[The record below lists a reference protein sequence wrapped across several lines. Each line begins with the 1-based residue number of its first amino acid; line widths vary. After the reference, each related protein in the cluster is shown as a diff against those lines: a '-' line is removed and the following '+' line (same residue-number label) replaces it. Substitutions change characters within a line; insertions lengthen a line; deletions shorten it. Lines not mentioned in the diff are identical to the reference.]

1 MSIRDS
7 VYIGIL
13 TDVKQSIGNVAS
25 LAAGVGAA
33 VIAFQKI
40 KKVIDESIKAFGLQD
55 LAVRK
60 LENAI
65 KITGKAST
73 ISTSEM
79 VKLAKSLQGVTTYGD
94 EVTVSAMAMLQQLSN
109 LSNTGL
115 KQVVPLVQDFAAA
128 MGIDLETAATLV
140 GKTLGSSTNA
150 LSRYGLEVDMTGTKE
165 EKLTNL
171 TNSMREKFGGMAEAI
186 GDTATGSMIKL
197 ENAVSDLQESF
208 GELVVMAI
216 RPAVEQTATLVTE
229 MVELLD
235 VFNLYNAAYAK
246 SKSTAGVLSM
256 SSEEQIASLEMEL
269 AATKRKKMAV
279 GIISM
284 GKNETQRQ
292 EMAAYYTQLEKFYAN
307 QIAALKAGGKEIKYQ
322 DEDSERIAYTQG
334 KLAETEEKRLA
345 LNEII
350 NAKYEEGTGYLYD
363 QLKTSE
369 KLQRTIDEIAG
380 LRSQAKA
387 TNVPFP
393 AELQQYINSLIAQ
406 RDAALAKERG
416 GFMPAMKGKM
426 PGADMF
432 SGLKGESSYANFWGG
447 GQGEKFGDY
456 AREGMEG
463 VTDAIGEAA
472 DAMKPLNDE
481 TTKLYQTYANIAGIA
496 GNMVGTLLTGGDAAE
511 AMKAMI
517 KDTVATVLMA
527 IGTTQLALAM
537 APGGITRLPGALA
550 AFAAAGVVKALGE
563 GGVVTSPTMAL
574 IGEKGP
580 EAVIP
585 LGRGGGMGSTHYHT
599 HIHAGSVIAERG
611 LRSIV
616 AGGRRGA

>member
-1 MSIRDS
+1 MSVRDS
-7 VYIGIL
+7 VYIDIL
-13 TDVKQSIGNVAS
+13 TDVKQSVAGVAS
-25 LAAGVGAA
+25 LAAGIGAA
-33 VIAFQKI
+33 VVAFQKI
-40 KKVIDESIKAFGLQD
+40 KKVVDESIKAYGVQE

-79 VKLAKSLQGVTTYGD
+79 VKLAKALQGVTTYGD

-115 KQVVPLVQDFAAA
+115 KQVVPLVQDFASA

-165 EKLTNL
+165 EKLANL
-171 TNSMREKFGGMAEAI
+171 TQAMREKFGGMAEAI

-216 RPAVEQTATLVTE
+216 RPAVEQTATLVSE

-235 VFNLYNAAYAK
+235 TFNLYNSAYAK
-246 SKSTAGVLSM
+246 SKSTSGVLSM
-256 SSEEQIASLEMEL
+256 SSEEQIATLEMEL

-284 GKNETQRQ
+284 GKDEGKRQ
-292 EMAAYYTQLEKFYAN
+292 EMATYYTQLEAFYAK

-322 DEDSERIAYTQG
+322 DEDTARIEYTQG

-345 LNEII
+345 LSQLISAE
-350 NAKYEEGTGYLYD
+350 YETGSSYLYD
-363 QLKTSE
+363 QLKISE
-369 KLQRTIDEIAG
+369 KLQRTIDQVSG

-387 TNVPFP
+387 MNVPFP
-393 AELQQYINSLIAQ
+393 EELQQYINSLVAE

-416 GFMPAMKGKM
+416 GFIPNMKGKM
-426 PGADMF
+426 PTADMF
-432 SGLKGESSYANFWGG
+432 GGMKGSGISAFEKFFGG

-463 VTDAIGEAA
+463 VTDAIGEAS

-481 TTKLYQTYANIAGIA
+481 TLKLYQTYASIASIAGETF
-496 GNMVGTLLTGGDAAE
+496 GSLLKGGDAAE
-511 AMKAMI
+511 AMKKMI
-517 KDTVATVLMA
+517 KDVAATVLTSL
-527 IGTTQLALAM
+527 GTTAM
-537 APGGITRLPGALA
+537 ALVAAGDVAALPAALA
-550 AFAAAGVVKALGE
+550 AFAAAGTIKALGE
-563 GGVVTSPTMAL
+563 GGIVSKPTMAL

-585 LGRGGGMGSTHYHT
+585 LGRGGMGSTHYHT